1 MSTGTLDSLVG
12 NKNKSPQTE
21 FSAGLMCSIKGF
33 LTAGIEKRISQ
44 LVNAVNKLAW
54 FQYKLV

>member
-12 NKNKSPQTE
+12 NKNKSTQTV
-21 FSAGLMCSIKGF
+21 FSAGLMCIIKGF
-33 LTAGIEKRISQ
+33 LTAGAEKRISQ
-44 LVNAVNKLAW
+44 WVNAVNKLAW